1 MSYVVS
7 GIAIIVCAGAGAY
20 IAWWVAMSIGWE
32 GVGGAIFA
40 AIVGMVAATV
50 LFALAVALGKAL
62 RLIK

>member
-1 MSYVVS
+1 MSYVVN

-20 IAWWVAMSIGWE
+20 VAWWLAMSIGWE

-40 AIVGMVAATV
+40 SIAAMVVATA
-50 LFALAVALGKAL
+50 LFALAVAIGKAL

>member
-20 IAWWVAMSIGWE
+20 AAWWLATSMAWE

-40 AIVGMVAATV
+40 AIVGMVAATA
-50 LFALAVALGKAL
+50 LFTLGVALGKAL